1 MALIF
6 DTLLFTQRLRI
17 AQISQEHAEAHADV
31 MRDVILVN
39 VASKDEFKAELAQ
52 IRSEL
57 KAFEEAL
64 INRIVRLVVTIMIG
78 VVTVYGAL
86 VAMLTNFG
94 KFFGK

>member
-64 INRIVRLVVTIMIG
+64 VNRVVRLVVTIMIG
-78 VVTVYGAL
+78 VITVSGAL
-86 VAMLTNFG
+86 VAMLTNFSKFLG
-94 KFFGK
+94 K